1 MEKKILFAFFLILL
15 SGIVFAQD
23 IKLPDLKGY
32 KKTTEYPVY
41 LRDNLWDYI
50 NGAADTYLAYGFI
63 DLHVAEYKKGKNV
76 IKLEIYKQSDHT
88 MAFGIY
94 STERSPSFRFQQL
107 GSQGYMTSD
116 GAINF
121 FKANY
126 YVKIRTYSKDENTLK
141 SAQSLAS
148 SVSDMLAGST
158 EMPSALSLFPQTGK
172 KTNEETYINES
183 VLGHKFLN
191 NAFKANYESGNDV
204 FSVFIIDNNT
214 PEETRKTVEAYLT
227 ATGSEAMDSET
238 GKYMLKDGYN
248 GPVFLAWKEK
258 RIVIISGLSKDQSET
273 ADRYTSEILR

>member
-1 MEKKILFAFFLILL
+1 MKNKILFAFFLILL

-214 PEETRKTVEAYLT
+214 PEETRKTVETYLT

-248 GPVFLAWKEK
+248 GSIFLAWKEK

>member
-1 MEKKILFAFFLILL
+1 MEKKILFAFFLILF

-50 NGAADTYLAYGFI
+50 DGAADTYLAYGFI

-76 IKLEIYKQSDHT
+76 IKLEIYKQSDLT

-158 EMPSALSLFPQTGK
+158 EMPSALSLFSQTGK

-191 NAFKANYESGNDV
+191 NAFRANYESGNDV
-204 FSVFIIDNNT
+204 FSVFIIDNST

-248 GPVFLAWKEK
+248 GTIFLAWKEK
-258 RIVIISGLSKDQSET
+258 IIVIISGLSKDQSET

>member
-1 MEKKILFAFFLILL
+1 MEKKILFAFFLILF

-32 KKTTEYPVY
+32 KKTTEFPVY

-76 IKLEIYKQSDHT
+76 IKLEIYKQADHT

-94 STERSPSFRFQQL
+94 STERSPTFRFQQL

-121 FKANY
+121 FKDNY

-148 SVSDMLAGST
+148 IFSDMLAGST
-158 EMPSALSLFPQTGK
+158 EMPSALALFPQTGK

-191 NAFKANYESGNDV
+191 NAYKANYESGNDV

-248 GPVFLAWKEK
+248 GTIFLAWKEK

>member
-1 MEKKILFAFFLILL
+1 MKNKILFAFFLILL

-32 KKTTEYPVY
+32 KKTSEYPVY
-41 LRDNLWDYI
+41 LRDNLWDFI
-50 NGAADTYLAYGFI
+50 DGAADTYLAYGFI

-94 STERSPSFRFQQL
+94 STERSSSFHFLQL

-116 GAINF
+116 GIINF

-126 YVKIRTYSKDENTLK
+126 YVKIRIYSKDANTLK
-141 SAQSLAS
+141 SAESLAF
-148 SVSDMLAGST
+148 SVSDLLTGST

-183 VLGHKFLN
+183 VLGHKFLG

-204 FSVFIIDNNT
+204 FSIFIIDNNT

-227 ATGSEAMDSET
+227 ATGSYAMDSDT
-238 GKYMLKDGYN
+238 GKYMVKDGYN
-248 GPVFLAWKEK
+248 GTIFLAWKEK